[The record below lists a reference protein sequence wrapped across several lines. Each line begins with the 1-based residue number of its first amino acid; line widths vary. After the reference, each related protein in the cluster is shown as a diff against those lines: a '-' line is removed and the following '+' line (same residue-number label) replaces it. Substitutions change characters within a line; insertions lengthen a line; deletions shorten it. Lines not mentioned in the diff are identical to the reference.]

1 MRRTSAL
8 LPALAAAALGA
19 VYAPSSTAQT
29 AAPPPAASARH
40 FPADADLQVMLD
52 YLVEDGETPGIIL
65 GMIEADG
72 STRIVQ
78 AGSAGPGTR
87 PLGPQTVFEIGSIN
101 KTFTAA
107 VLADMV
113 AKGEVALEDPVQKY
127 MPEGVRVPSRNGRQI
142 TLLDLTTHR
151 SALPRLA
158 SNMAPADPTNPY
170 SDYTVEQL
178 YAFLNSHELRRDIG
192 AEYEYS
198 NLAVGLLGH
207 ALGRAAGTNIQT
219 LIQRRILEPLGMR
232 MTSSGR
238 DGAVA
243 EWLAKGHNEAGEV
256 VPYWDL
262 TDAVAGAGGLRSSME
277 DMLVYLRAQLGPADT
292 DLERAMRQTHQL
304 RHRFSDRMAMG
315 LGWSLLTEEGRTLIS
330 HGGGTA
336 GFRTMIGFDPEKQVG
351 FVMLTNSGGFEDDI
365 GADFLLR
372 GPPLA
377 IREVPIMRS
386 VVAPYVGEYE
396 LQPGRSAFVRL
407 ENDGTMTLRVPG
419 NVRFRMYS
427 ESDST
432 FFVKRAPWRVRFTRD
447 GAGAVAA
454 MTMDM
459 GGGQVRT
466 ARRISDRAPTPAE
479 ETAER
484 KAAVR
489 DLPLTAEEMARYE
502 GTYTL
507 QLGPQTMDLRVFAQ
521 DGQLMSQATG
531 QPAFRLRAQGDHVFI
546 PTFSD
551 EVRLVFNVEN
561 GRAAGVT
568 LHQNGRE
575 ATGTRKP

>member
-8 LPALAAAALGA
+8 LPTLAVLAISA
-19 VYAPSSTAQT
+19 VFAPEAGAQT
-29 AAPPPAASARH
+29 ATPPAVAGRH

-72 STRIVQ
+72 STRILQ
-78 AGSAGPGTR
+78 AGSAGPGPR
-87 PLGPQTVFEIGSIN
+87 PLGPRTVFEIGSIN

-127 MPEGVRVPSRNGRQI
+127 LPESVRVPSRNGRQI

-151 SALPRLA
+151 SGLPRLA

-170 SDYTVEQL
+170 ADYTVEQL
-178 YAFLNSHELRRDIG
+178 YAFLNSHRLRRDIG
-192 AEYEYS
+192 AEFEYS
-198 NLAVGLLGH
+198 NLGVGLLGH

-219 LIQRRILEPLGMR
+219 LIQQRILEPLGMR
-232 MTSSGR
+232 MTSYGR

-243 EWLAKGHNEAGEV
+243 EWLAKGHDDNGAV

-292 DLERAMRQTHQL
+292 DLERAMRQTHQE
-304 RHRFSDRMAMG
+304 RHRFTPQMAMG
-315 LGWSLLTEEGRTLIS
+315 LGWSRRTVDGRTLIS

-336 GFRTMIGFDPEKQVG
+336 GFNTMIGFDPEKQVG
-351 FVMLTNSGGFEDDI
+351 FVMLTNTGDFDDDV
-365 GADFLLR
+365 GADLLLR
-372 GPPLA
+372 GQPLA
-377 IREVPIMRS
+377 IREVPINRGA
-386 VVAPYVGEYE
+386 VAPYVGEYE

-407 ENDGTMTLRVPG
+407 ENDGTMTLRVPE
-419 NVRFRMYS
+419 NVRFRMYA

-432 FFVKRAPWRVRFTRD
+432 FFTKRAPWRVRFTRD
-447 GAGAVAA
+447 GAGAVTA
-454 MTMDM
+454 MSVDM
-459 GGGQVRT
+459 EGQVRT

-479 ETAER
+479 E
-484 KAAVR
+484 KASVR

-507 QLGPQTMDLRVFAQ
+507 QLGQQTMDLRVFVQ
-521 DGQLMSQATG
+521 DGKLMSQATG
-531 QPAFRLRAQGDHVFI
+531 QPAFALRNQGGHVFI
-546 PTFSD
+546 PTFDD
-551 EVRLVFNVEN
+551 EVRLVFTMEN
-561 GRAAGVT
+561 DRAASVT
-568 LHQNGRE
+568 LHQGGRE
-575 ATGTRKP
+575 IPGTRKP

>member
-8 LPALAAAALGA
+8 LPALAAAALSA
-19 VYAPSSTAQT
+19 VYAPAAAAQT
-29 AAPPPAASARH
+29 ATPPAAAGRH
-40 FPADADLQVMLD
+40 FPADEELNVMLR

-72 STRIVQ
+72 STRILQ

-87 PLGPQTVFEIGSIN
+87 PLGPRTVFEIGSIN

-113 AKGEVALEDPVQKY
+113 ARGEVALEDPVQKY
-127 MPEGVRVPSRNGRQI
+127 LPEGVRVPSRNGRQI

-151 SALPRLA
+151 SGLPRLA
-158 SNMAPADPTNPY
+158 SNMAPADRTNPY
-170 SDYTVEQL
+170 ADYTIEQL

-198 NLAVGLLGH
+198 NLGVGLLGH

-219 LIQRRILEPLGMR
+219 LIQQRILEPLGMR
-232 MTSSGR
+232 MTSYSR

-243 EWLAKGHNEAGEV
+243 EWLARGHNGDGEV

-277 DMLVYLRAQLGPADT
+277 DMLTYLRAQLGPADT
-292 DLERAMRQTHQL
+292 ELERAMRQTHQE
-304 RHRFSDRMAMG
+304 RHRFSDEMAMG
-315 LGWSLLTEEGRTLIS
+315 LGWSRRTADGRTLIS

-351 FVMLTNSGGFEDDI
+351 FVMLTNSGGFDDDI

-377 IREVPIMRS
+377 IREVPITRS

-419 NVRFRMYS
+419 NVRFRMYA

-432 FFVKRAPWRVRFTRD
+432 FFTKRAPWRVRFTRD
-447 GAGAVAA
+447 GAGAVTA
-454 MTMDM
+454 MSVDM
-459 GGGQVRT
+459 GGQVRT
-466 ARRISDRAPTPAE
+466 ARRISDRAPTPAQE
-479 ETAER
+479 

-521 DGQLMSQATG
+521 DGKLMAQATG
-531 QPAFRLRAQGDHVFI
+531 QSAFPLRNQGGHVFI

-551 EVRLVFNVEN
+551 EARLVFNVEN
-561 GRAAGVT
+561 GRATGVT
-568 LHQNGRE
+568 LHQDGRE
-575 ATGTRKP
+575 AAGTRKP

>member
-8 LPALAAAALGA
+8 LPALAAAILSAG
-19 VYAPSSTAQT
+19 YAPEAAAQT
-29 AAPPPAASARH
+29 AAPPAAAGRH
-40 FPADADLQVMLD
+40 FPADADLQVMLN

-72 STRIVQ
+72 STRILQ

-87 PLGPQTVFEIGSIN
+87 PLGPGTVFEIGSIN

-127 MPEGVRVPSRNGRQI
+127 LPEGVRVPSRNGRQI

-151 SALPRLA
+151 SGLPRLA
-158 SNMAPADPTNPY
+158 SNMAPADPANPY
-170 SDYTVEQL
+170 ADYTIEQL

-192 AEYEYS
+192 AEFEYS
-198 NLAVGLLGH
+198 NLGVGLLGH

-219 LIQRRILEPLGMR
+219 LIQQRIVEPLGMR
-232 MTSSGR
+232 MTSYGR

-243 EWLAKGHNEAGEV
+243 EWLAKGHDDDGDV

-277 DMLVYLRAQLGPADT
+277 DMLTYLRAQLGTADT
-292 DLERAMRQTHQL
+292 DLERAIRQTHQE
-304 RHRFSDRMAMG
+304 RHRFTPAMAMG
-315 LGWSLLTEEGRTLIS
+315 LGWSRRTVEGRTLIS

-351 FVMLTNSGGFEDDI
+351 FVMLTNSGGFEDDV

-377 IREVPIMRS
+377 IREVPIVRS
-386 VVAPYVGEYE
+386 AVAPYVGEYE

-419 NVRFRMYS
+419 NVRFRMYA

-447 GAGAVAA
+447 GTGAVTA
-454 MTMDM
+454 MSVDMD
-459 GGGQVRT
+459 GTVRT
-466 ARRISDRAPTPAE
+466 ARRVSGRAPTPAE
-479 ETAER
+479 EQAER
-484 KAAVR
+484 KASVR
-489 DLPLTAEEMARYE
+489 PLPLTAGEMARYE

-507 QLGPQTMDLRVFAQ
+507 QLGPQTLDIRVFAQ

-531 QPAFRLRAQGDHVFI
+531 QSAFRLRAQGEHVFI

-551 EVRLVFNVEN
+551 EARLVFNVEN
-561 GRAAGVT
+561 GRAVGIT

>member
-1 MRRTSAL
+1 MRRTSAI
-8 LPALAAAALGA
+8 LPALAAAALSA
-19 VYAPSSTAQT
+19 VYAPGSAAQT
-29 AAPPPAASARH
+29 ATPPPASGRH

-52 YLVEDGETPGIIL
+52 YLVADGETPGIVL

-87 PLGPQTVFEIGSIN
+87 PLGPRTVFEIGSIN

-107 VLADMV
+107 ILADMV

-127 MPEGVRVPSRNGRQI
+127 LPEGVRVPSRNGRQI

-158 SNMAPADPTNPY
+158 SNMAPADPANPY
-170 SDYTVEQL
+170 ADYTVEQL
-178 YAFLNSHELRRDIG
+178 YAFLNGHELRRDIG
-192 AEYEYS
+192 AEFEYS

-219 LIQRRILEPLGMR
+219 LIPQRILQPLGMR
-232 MTSSGR
+232 MTSYGR

-243 EWLAKGHNEAGEV
+243 EWLARGHNDDGGV

-292 DLERAMRQTHQL
+292 DLERAIRQTHPE
-304 RHRFSDRMAMG
+304 RHRFTPEMAMG
-315 LGWSLLTEEGRTLIS
+315 MGWSRRTVDGRTLLS

-336 GFRTMIGFDPEKQVG
+336 GFNTMIGFDPEKRVG
-351 FVMLTNSGGFEDDI
+351 FVMLTNTGDFDDDI

-377 IREVPIMRS
+377 IREVPIDRS
-386 VVAPYVGEYE
+386 GVAPYVGEYE
-396 LQPGRSAFVRL
+396 LAPGRPVFVRL
-407 ENDGTMTLRVPG
+407 EDDGTMTLRVHQ
-419 NVRFRMYS
+419 NVRFRMYA

-432 FFVKRAPWRVRFTRD
+432 FFLKRAP
-447 GAGAVAA
+447 
-454 MTMDM
+454 
-459 GGGQVRT
+459 
-466 ARRISDRAPTPAE
+466 
-479 ETAER
+479 
-484 KAAVR
+484 
-489 DLPLTAEEMARYE
+489 
-502 GTYTL
+502 
-507 QLGPQTMDLRVFAQ
+507 
-521 DGQLMSQATG
+521 
-531 QPAFRLRAQGDHVFI
+531 
-546 PTFSD
+546 
-551 EVRLVFNVEN
+551 
-561 GRAAGVT
+561 
-568 LHQNGRE
+568 
-575 ATGTRKP
+575 